1 MTKPMRHRLRVGYAD
16 TDQGGIVHHSVY
28 FRYLEQARVE
38 VLRECGIDYRS
49 LEYDDKFALPVVDAQ
64 IKYKRPALFDDVLE
78 VECWVGLLG
87 RASVRFDYRV
97 LRGEELLTEAKIMLA
112 CIELPSGKLRSLP
125 PSVRE
130 PLHAVLRT
138 ASSD

>member
-1 MTKPMRHRLRVGYAD
+1 MTSPMRHQLRVGYAD

-38 VLRECGIDYRS
+38 LLRECGIDYRS

-64 IKYKRPALFDDVLE
+64 IKYRRPAQFDDILE
-78 VECWVGLLG
+78 IECSVGLLG
-87 RASVRFDYRV
+87 RASIRFDYRI
-97 LRGEELLTEAKIMLA
+97 LRGDDLLTEAKIMLA
-112 CIELPSGKLRSLP
+112 CIELPAGKLRSLP

-130 PLHAVLRT
+130 PLKA
-138 ASSD
+138 AMQGS